1 MTHNKSHFLTE
12 MCFRSDV
19 YLKWKNKTSKE
30 NIMKKQCAIC
40 KEEFEAANEFQSIC
54 SDECK
59 EEALKKLDSNSDE
72 CLSCQ

>member
-1 MTHNKSHFLTE
+1 MYFLL
-12 MCFRSDV
+12 DV

-30 NIMKKQCAIC
+30 NNMKKKCAIC
-40 KEEFEAANEFQSIC
+40 KEEFEAANDFQSIC

-59 EEALKKLDSNSDE
+59 EEALRKLDSNSDE

>member
-1 MTHNKSHFLTE
+1 MQ
-12 MCFRSDV
+12 
-19 YLKWKNKTSKE
+19 KE
-30 NIMKKQCAIC
+30 CAIC
-40 KEEFEAANEFQSIC
+40 KKEFEAANEFQSIC